1 MQFNPSPRRIEYTN
15 EQPKLTIS
23 KEGAQKIRGVA
34 DCGKTQILAQQR
46 VVNAFHRTGKSQR
59 VLILTYN
66 LTLINYIRDRINEL
80 RREYSMD
87 DFYIT
92 NYHDFISTEMNKLG
106 LEFDFPEEFEEYTAK
121 QKAAFFARYYQNTS
135 LFEEVK
141 YQIVKYPV
149 VLVDEV
155 QDYKYEWMEL
165 IRKYFLAENG
175 EYVLFGDEKQNIYNN
190 ELDEKAPKTNVRG
203 RWHYLTN
210 TFRLSEATIRRKYR
224 QRQQRYLL
232 KLAKE
237 LNYQVQP
244 LI

>member
-1 MQFNPSPRRIEYTN
+1 VQFNPSPRRIEYTN

-34 DCGKTQILAQQR
+34 GCGKTQILAQR
-46 VVNAFHRTGKSQR
+46 AVNAFHRTGKSQR

-66 LTLINYIRDRINEL
+66 LTLINYIRNRINEL